1 MGIHIGAKLGE
12 VAETVLLPGDPLRAK
27 FIAEKFL
34 KNVTCYN
41 TIRNMFGYTGTIIGT
56 RKRVSVQGS
65 GMGMPSLGIYVYE
78 LIKNYNVER
87 IIRVG
92 SAGSLQKEIGCRSIV
107 LAQGSCTDSAMNN
120 SRFKGMTFAPL
131 ASWDLLFKA
140 YEASKKMKIEVHVG
154 NIFATDVF
162 YDPTDAWKMFA
173 SYGVFAIEME
183 SSELYTLAAAHKFQ
197 ALSMLTISD
206 NLVTGE
212 RLSSE
217 ERENTFEDMIRIAL
231 TI

>member
-1 MGIHIGAKLGE
+1 MSIHINAKLGG

-27 FIAEKFL
+27 FIAENFF

-41 TIRNMFGYTGTIIGT
+41 TVRNMFGYTGTIIGT
-56 RKRVSVQGS
+56 KKRVSVQGS
-65 GMGMPSLGIYVYE
+65 GMGMPSLGIYVHE
-78 LIKNYNVER
+78 LIKEYNVQR

-120 SRFKGMTFAPL
+120 NRFKGMTFAPL
-131 ASWDLLFKA
+131 ANWDLLLKA
-140 YEASKKMKIEVHVG
+140 YKVSKRLKLSVHIG
-154 NIFATDVF
+154 NIFATDIF
-162 YDPTDAWKMFA
+162 YDVIDAWKMFA
-173 SYGVFAIEME
+173 EYGVLAVEME
-183 SSELYTLAAAHKFQ
+183 TAELYTLASLHKIQ
-197 ALSMLTISD
+197 ALSILTISD

-217 ERENTFEDMIRIAL
+217 DREKTFSDMMKIAL
-231 TI
+231 SL